1 VSTQDSGQ
9 NAPFGIM
16 MILIS
21 ATSFGLL
28 TTLAR
33 IAYDGGSNAI
43 TIALLRSVVAI
54 VAGLAI
60 CLVIKRDWRIPR
72 GGMRDVF
79 WVSAGLTGMSV
90 FYLGA
95 VQYISVSLGAI
106 LFYTYPVLVLI
117 TEAILLREV
126 PGRVRILV
134 FLFAFGG
141 LILALGPS
149 FDSMDWRGI
158 AFACGASASATL
170 LFFATKRARRTVN
183 ETALIVWGT
192 GMGLPVII
200 AVAPLMGGVMLP
212 ETGMGWSG
220 AWLTCLFFVIALLA
234 YTIGLRHVIPSRG
247 AMYYNLEPVISVIAA
262 GLLLSELLTPLQ
274 LTGAMLVLAALI
286 LSAWRE
292 RHQRGES
299 PG

>member
-1 VSTQDSGQ
+1 
-9 NAPFGIM
+9 

-21 ATSFGLL
+21 AASFGLL

-43 TIALLRSVVAI
+43 TIALLRSVFAI
-54 VAGLAI
+54 FAGVAI
-60 CLVIKRDWRIPR
+60 CLVMKRDWRIPR
-72 GGMRDVF
+72 QGRRDVF
-79 WVSAGLTGMSV
+79 WVSVGLTGMSV

-117 TEAILLREV
+117 TEALIQREI
-126 PGRVRILV
+126 PGRIRIMV

-141 LILALGPS
+141 LVLALGPS

-158 AFACGASASATL
+158 AFACGASTSATV

-183 ETALIVWGT
+183 ETALIVWGA
-192 GMGLPVII
+192 GLGLPVII
-200 AVAPLMGGVMLP
+200 AVAPLMGGIALP
-212 ETGMGWSG
+212 ETDMGWVG
-220 AWLTCLFFVIALLA
+220 AWLTCLFFVLALIT

-247 AMYYNLEPVISVIAA
+247 AMYYNLEPVVSVIAA
-262 GLLLSELLTPLQ
+262 GLLLSELLTPMQ
-274 LTGAMLVLAALI
+274 ITGALLVLAALT

-292 RHQRGES
+292 RLQRAK
-299 PG
+299 P